1 MDDPETPVRVHAS
14 LALAEMLRHTYGE
27 SLPTRRQAW
36 DTYKFSTSQGCRQ
49 ADHWQGHSK

>member
-27 SLPTRRQAW
+27 SISIHRQV
-36 DTYKFSTSQGCRQ
+36 
-49 ADHWQGHSK
+49 

>member
-49 ADHWQGHSK
+49 ADHWQGHPK